1 MPVPHATDILWFRL
15 EIDICKSPSSIITIG
30 HLLMNITSSQQ
41 AMELVGQITTEDG
54 VGDII
59 LECMYIR
66 YVMAVD
72 RIEYSVV

>member
-1 MPVPHATDILWFRL
+1 
-15 EIDICKSPSSIITIG
+15 
-30 HLLMNITSSQQ
+30 
-41 AMELVGQITTEDG
+41 MEKLVGQITTEDG

-72 RIEYSVV
+72 RIEYPVV